1 MLYFATGNKHKV
13 KEVSNLLAE
22 LGLEIEHANPKIEE
36 IDSTNPKKIALDK
49 AKQAFEKL
57 RNPVITEDTGIW
69 FKAYKDF
76 PGTLPKRMFDCLGHE
91 GLLKLLKGKDRNAYF
106 LCTICFFDG
115 SQHKFF
121 EGKLEGKITSKVI
134 KPTADR
140 MPYEKIFIPNG
151 FKKAVVEMTP
161 AEKNA
166 ISHRA
171 EATKKLGE
179 WLKETA
185 LHELLDSI

>member
-1 MLYFATGNKHKV
+1 M
-13 KEVSNLLAE
+13 
-22 LGLEIEHANPKIEE
+22 
-36 IDSTNPKKIALDK
+36 
-49 AKQAFEKL
+49 
-57 RNPVITEDTGIW
+57 
-69 FKAYKDF
+69 
-76 PGTLPKRMFDCLGHE
+76 
-91 GLLKLLKGKDRNAYF
+91 
-106 LCTICFFDG
+106 
-115 SQHKFF
+115 
-121 EGKLEGKITSKVI
+121 I

-151 FKKAVVEMTP
+151 FKKAVVEMTQ

-171 EATKKLGE
+171 KATKKLGE

>member
-13 KEVSNLLAE
+13 KEVSEVLAE

-36 IDSTNPKKIALDK
+36 IDSTNAKKIVLDK

-57 RNPVITEDTGIW
+57 RNPVIAEDTGIW

-76 PGTLPKRMFDCLGHE
+76 PGTQPKRMFECLGHE
-91 GLLKLLKGKDRNAYF
+91 GLLKLLKGKDRNAFF
-106 LCTICFFDG
+106 LSTICFFDG

-134 KPTADR
+134 KPNADR

-151 FKKAVVEMTP
+151 CKKAVVEMTP

-166 ISHRA
+166 ISHRGI
-171 EATKKLGE
+171 ATKKLGE

>member
-13 KEVSNLLAE
+13 KEVSAVLAE
-22 LGLEIEHANPKIEE
+22 YGLEIEHSNPKIEE
-36 IDSTNPKKIALDK
+36 IDSTSPKKVALDK

-76 PGTLPKRMFDCLGHE
+76 PGTLPKRMFECLGHE